1 MEHSLRVL
9 PAKGTAVHYC
19 GQMPCP
25 PGHSWGPSMR
35 DHYLLHYIHS
45 GKGTY
50 HCGGRSYQLGAGHS
64 FLLFPGIPGAYQA
77 DPDDPWAY
85 SWVAFAGEG
94 LSHYMELAGLT
105 PGNPIYQHAEP
116 DWLEAY
122 ITELMEY
129 GAAPSPA
136 SQLHAVGI
144 LYRLLASMVENSLI
158 GQMPACTSTNLS
170 RSWYLDKALAYIQ
183 AHYAM
188 PGLTVSSLAKHVGLE
203 RSYFAKL
210 FAEELH
216 QTPYQFLILYRL
228 EKASRLLSHTDLPI
242 TDVAA
247 AAGFQDPLY
256 FTKVFRKHIGR
267 TPSDFRKHGV
277 Q

>member
-9 PAKGTAVHYC
+9 PATGTAVYYC
-19 GQMPCP
+19 GQMRCP

-50 HCGGRSYQLGAGHS
+50 HCAGRSYQLGAGHS
-64 FLLFPGIPGAYQA
+64 FLLFPGVPGSYQA
-77 DPDDPWAY
+77 DSDDPWTY
-85 SWVAFAGEG
+85 SWVAFAGDG
-94 LSHYMELAGLT
+94 LAHYLEVAGLT
-105 PGNPIYQHAEP
+105 PGNPVYHHAEP
-116 DWLEAY
+116 DGLEAY
-122 ITELMEY
+122 MAELMEY
-129 GAAPSPA
+129 GAAPSAA

-144 LYRLLASMVENSLI
+144 LYRLLAFMVENSAI
-158 GQMPACTSTNLS
+158 GQLPACTSSNLS
-170 RSWYLDKALAYIQ
+170 RGWYLDQALAYIQ
-183 AHYAM
+183 AHYAR
-188 PGLTVSSLAKHVGLE
+188 PGLSVSTLAKHVGLE

-216 QTPYQFLILYRL
+216 QTPYQFLFRYRL
-228 EKASRLLSHTDLPI
+228 EKASRLLTHTDLPI
-242 TDVAA
+242 ADVAA

-267 TPSDFRKHGV
+267 SPSDFRKHGV
-277 Q
+277 K